1 MSQLQLYHG
10 NQESRSGAWFLGN
23 EDTFCFFFFVASH
36 SRVVSPE
43 VVKLL
48 SLCEERHCS
57 RFFYSIIEKGRLP
70 VAENWGG
77 GHRTKSGDGVAKIFL
92 K

>member
-1 MSQLQLYHG
+1 MGIKKADQGHG
-10 NQESRSGAWFLGN
+10 SWVMRILSI
-23 EDTFCFFFFVASH
+23 FFFVASH
-36 SRVVSPE
+36 SRIVSPE
-43 VVKLL
+43 AVKLL
-48 SLCEERHCS
+48 SLCDGRHCS